1 MFLNL
6 YTLHVQSVSLYK
18 LIVYLTYTVFQERQD
33 FIDNCATIITEK
45 KLYYK
50 VN

>member
-6 YTLHVQSVSLYK
+6 YTLHVQSVSLYE
-18 LIVYLTYTVFQERQD
+18 LIVYLACAVFQERQD
-33 FIDNCATIITEK
+33 FIDNFATIITEK
-45 KLYYK
+45 KLHYK